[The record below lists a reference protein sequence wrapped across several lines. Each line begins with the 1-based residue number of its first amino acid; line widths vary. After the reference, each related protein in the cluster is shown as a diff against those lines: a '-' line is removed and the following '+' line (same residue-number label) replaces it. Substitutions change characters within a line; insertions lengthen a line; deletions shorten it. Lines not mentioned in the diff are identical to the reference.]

1 MSINNIEKQYNKDL
15 DNLKKK
21 INDYK
26 DKFNKFKELN
36 KNTIKCDNNY
46 LDLSKEKFDGYI
58 FQGNGF
64 CNASKNRQFV
74 DNKDSSINTQ
84 EQCKKIC
91 DSKDNCSGF
100 TMFKP
105 GTHVSTI
112 EPKYEDV
119 EIKKPPTCKYVDGT
133 VWAMCGDKKI
143 KRWGIGPEGKDRAIG
158 NCNYAA
164 RQNFKLG
171 YCSEK
176 TKKLM
181 NNPDEKKYDNRCYW
195 FKDEPIKEWSGSTVT
210 KNNTLLGDDVMCFKK
225 KNPNM
230 KMCPKETPYCN
241 GGICMSKNSNLENL
255 ENQILTLNNDIVN
268 SFVKLNNDYK
278 KYKNSP
284 EMIKISKEIKLLN
297 TIQELQVEKQLLKME
312 KEEDI
317 TNNFGSRENIFKA
330 ENRYYNYL
338 LLVVI
343 LVSYS
348 IYSLYRGENYDNID
362 YIILFLILLYVAYVA
377 YMTFY
382 K

>member
-1 MSINNIEKQYNKDL
+1 MSINNIEKQYNEGL
-15 DNLKKK
+15 NNLKKK

-26 DKFNKFKELN
+26 DKLNQFKNLN
-36 KNTIKCDNNY
+36 KNIIKCNNNY
-46 LDLSKEKFDGYI
+46 LDLSKEKFNGYI
-58 FQGNGF
+58 FQGYGF
-64 CNASKNRQFV
+64 CNAYQNRQFI
-74 DNKDSSINTQ
+74 NTKDSSINNQ
-84 EQCKKIC
+84 DQCKKIC

-105 GTHVSTI
+105 GSHVST
-112 EPKYEDV
+112 
-119 EIKKPPTCKYVDGT
+119 
-133 VWAMCGDKKI
+133 
-143 KRWGIGPEGKDRAIG
+143 
-158 NCNYAA
+158 
-164 RQNFKLG
+164 
-171 YCSEK
+171 
-176 TKKLM
+176 
-181 NNPDEKKYDNRCYW
+181 DEKKYDNRCYW
-195 FKDEPIKEWSGSTVT
+195 FKDEPIKQWSGSTIA
-210 KNNTLLGDDVMCFKK
+210 KHNSLLEGEVMCFKK

-230 KMCPKETPYCN
+230 KMCPKETPDCN
-241 GGICMSKNSNLENL
+241 GGICMSKDSNLENL
-255 ENQILTLNNDIVN
+255 ENEILTLNNDIVN
-268 SFVKLNNDYK
+268 SFVKLNDDYK

-297 TIQELQVEKQLLKME
+297 TIQDLQVEKKLLKME

-343 LVSYS
+343 LLSYS

-362 YIILFLILLYVAYVA
+362 YIILFLILLYVAYIA